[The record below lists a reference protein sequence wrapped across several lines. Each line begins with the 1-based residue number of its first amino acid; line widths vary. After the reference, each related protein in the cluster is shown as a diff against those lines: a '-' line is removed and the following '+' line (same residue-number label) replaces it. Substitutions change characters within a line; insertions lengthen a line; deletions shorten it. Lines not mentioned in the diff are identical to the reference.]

1 MARKPA
7 ITGIARPE
15 GIKDDIGKYLFRKAA
30 KATSKKRQKAYTKM
44 QKMGP
49 VGSDKKFIKQS
60 DKFEKLGK
68 REVALRAK
76 SKEHMARRG
85 R

>member
-1 MARKPA
+1 MPNARKPA

-15 GIKDDIGKYLFRKAA
+15 GIKDDIGKYIFKKAA
-30 KATSKKRQKAYTKM
+30 KATSRKREKAYVKM

-49 VGSDKKFIKQS
+49 VGDDKKFMKQS

-68 REVALRAK
+68 REVSYRAK
-76 SKEHMARRG
+76 SRG

>member
-1 MARKPA
+1 MAARKPA
-7 ITGIARPE
+7 ITGMARPE

-30 KATSKKRQKAYTKM
+30 KATSKKREKAFVKM

-49 VGSDKKFIKQS
+49 TGDDKKFIKQS

-68 REVALRAK
+68 REVSYRAK
-76 SKEHMARRG
+76 SRG
-85 R
+85 K